1 MTRGVGPG
9 VVRLTAVFILRF
21 SKRIA
26 SLGIVLV
33 AVATVSAT
41 AAILYAMGRN
51 PICPCGEV
59 KLWWGAVNSPENSQ
73 HLSDWYSASHL
84 IHGFLF
90 FGASWLVMR
99 RSGFAPRL
107 ILALVVE
114 CAWEI
119 VENTDAV
126 IQHYRETT
134 ISLDY
139 AGDSIL
145 NSMSDIGFMA
155 LGFFLA
161 SRLPVW
167 LTVLIAIGLELFTGF
182 MIRDNLTLNVLMLL
196 WPIDAVKTWQGGA

>member
-1 MTRGVGPG
+1 MSYSSSSATSRRLRG
-9 VVRLTAVFILRF
+9 IL
-21 SKRIA
+21 IGLA
-26 SLGIVLV
+26 IV
-33 AVATVSAT
+33 AAT

-59 KLWWGAVNSPENSQ
+59 KLWWGNINSPENSQ

-90 FGASWLVMR
+90 FGATWLVLR
-99 RSGFAPRL
+99 RYGFAPRL

-114 CAWEI
+114 GAWEI

-126 IQHYRETT
+126 INHYRETT

-145 NSMSDIGFMA
+145 NSLSDIGFMA
-155 LGFFLA
+155 LGFYLA

-167 LTVLIAIGLELFTGF
+167 LTILIAIMLELVVGAI
-182 MIRDNLTLNVLMLL
+182 IRDNLTLNVLMLL
-196 WPIDAVKTWQGGA
+196 WPIQAVKTWQGGA

>member
-1 MTRGVGPG
+1 MAGLRVSGASFFVSYSSSSATSRRLRG
-9 VVRLTAVFILRF
+9 IL
-21 SKRIA
+21 IGLA
-26 SLGIVLV
+26 IV
-33 AVATVSAT
+33 AAT

-59 KLWWGAVNSPENSQ
+59 KLWWGNINSPENSQ

-90 FGASWLVMR
+90 FGATWLVLR
-99 RSGFAPRL
+99 RYGFAPRL

-114 CAWEI
+114 GAWEI

-126 IQHYRETT
+126 INHYRETT

-145 NSMSDIGFMA
+145 NSLSDIGFMA
-155 LGFFLA
+155 LGFYLA

-167 LTVLIAIGLELFTGF
+167 LTILIAIMLELVVGAI
-182 MIRDNLTLNVLMLL
+182 IRDNLTLNVLMLL
-196 WPIDAVKTWQGGA
+196 WPIQAVKTWQGGA